1 MKNSEKF
8 SPSAFHVHPSKMISH
23 FPTNK
28 PIPSAN
34 PLEQPSIC
42 AVVEKTIV
50 VLGNL
55 FVLGEND
62 SEAKM
67 LNECHGSQSE
77 TYKSNE
83 ADNYRNITENK
94 QIDLRNKV
102 LLEIQEFK
110 KG

>member
-1 MKNSEKF
+1 
-8 SPSAFHVHPSKMISH
+8 MISH
-23 FPTNK
+23 FPMNR

-34 PLEQPSIC
+34 PLEQPPFD

-50 VLGNL
+50 VPGNL
-55 FVLGEND
+55 FVFGEND

-67 LNECHGSQSE
+67 LDECYGSQSE

-83 ADNYRNITENK
+83 VDNYRNITENK